1 MGGTEMECPKC
12 GIEANVVESREVS
25 NLGTPYLY
33 QAFACRNPKCENY
46 KKIIDEKLTKEN

>member
-12 GIEANVVESREVS
+12 GIEANVATSRETEKEDGVY
-25 NLGTPYLY
+25 TF
-33 QAFACRNPKCENY
+33 QEFACRNPKCENY

>member
-1 MGGTEMECPKC
+1 MECPKC
-12 GIEANVVESREVS
+12 GIEANVVESREVP